1 MLTFF
6 FQLPLHE
13 WSAAIGQRVLT
24 STSITEDETAI
35 TAPTQEHSEEAQSVR
50 VIVQQEI

>member
-1 MLTFF
+1 MLS
-6 FQLPLHE
+6 LVAAGSSCE
-13 WSAAIGQRVLT
+13 SAAIGQRVLT